1 MFLLKAS
8 GENHFLA
15 VFSFR
20 RLSTCLGLWLLACI
34 GPIDAFI
41 FTCLS
46 STLNPLPPPYRDPC
60 DSIAL
65 NPPDK
70 PIYSPH
76 LKMLNHIC
84 EVPLPRK
91 VTSSLV
97 PRIRTRSLEGWGHHS
112 AYHTLHLFN
121 SPPSFPTRIRFYFLL
136 KVTQLTRKCSG
147 RMCIASVALMPLFF
161 DGVIRRLVIALPLSH
176 PTSIL
181 IRLHFPWGRRLQ
193 ICFCF
198 HTLLKVHTLMSSTTS

>member
-15 VFSFR
+15 FFSFR
-20 RLSTCLGLWLLACI
+20 RLSTFLDLCLLACI
-34 GPIDAFI
+34 GPTDGFV
-41 FTCLS
+41 FTRLS

-65 NPPDK
+65 NPYINQYNPR
-70 PIYSPH
+70 
-76 LKMLNHIC
+76 LKILNHIC

-97 PRIRTRSLEGWGHHS
+97 PRIRTCILEGWGHHS

-121 SPPSFPTRIRFYFLL
+121 SPPSFPTRITFYFLL

-147 RMCIASVALMPLFF
+147 LMCIVSIALMPLFF
-161 DGVIRRLVIALPLSH
+161 DRVICRLVTALPLSH

-181 IRLHFPWGRRLQ
+181 IR
-193 ICFCF
+193 
-198 HTLLKVHTLMSSTTS
+198 